1 MEIRNMRFLLV
12 IMSIVMLCG
21 FGINRFN
28 AHFDELGVQ
37 KRTKSYSYSAVQA
50 LALDAALSFPS
61 RTSGSDDWEY
71 WSIDGTPCIFTTNE
85 AQISGNGS
93 RVSWEN
99 WPSGDIPMCRDF
111 YSSSVRPPENPD
123 ATLPKNCIPVLTM
136 ANSGGPKLSYV
147 VLAANG
153 ADTTALRNG
162 HLTHERIKEFKD
174 GKHDYNNYYYLPK
187 FIRGGGLDGVSIEL
201 IGVEQCEGFEL
212 FRYQTAVENPEGMRG
227 RLEYEG
233 YFVGMK

>member
-1 MEIRNMRFLLV
+1 MRFMLV
-12 IMSIVMLCG
+12 IMSIVLLCG

-61 RTSGSDDWEY
+61 RTSGSADNIY
-71 WSIDGTPCIFTTNE
+71 WSMDETPCMFTTNTVQVVGTE
-85 AQISGNGS
+85 RKA
-93 RVSWEN
+93 SWAN

-111 YSSSVRPPENPD
+111 YSSSVSPPENPD
-123 ATLPKNCIPVLTM
+123 ITIPKNCIP
-136 ANSGGPKLSYV
+136 AFAKGNSGGPELSYV
-147 VLAANG
+147 VAVVNG

-162 HLTHERIKEFKD
+162 RLGHERIKEFKE
-174 GKHDYNNYYYLPK
+174 GKHEYSNYYYLPK

-227 RLEYEG
+227 KLEYEG

>member
-1 MEIRNMRFLLV
+1 MRFMLV

-21 FGINRFN
+21 FALNRLN
-28 AHFDELGVQ
+28 AYFDEYEIRKL
-37 KRTKSYSYSAVQA
+37 KSSYGSEAVA
-50 LALDAALSFPS
+50 AMALDAALAFPS
-61 RTSGSDDWEY
+61 RQRGSNDWEY
-71 WSIDGTPCIFTTNE
+71 WSIDETPCIFTTNE

-99 WPSGDIPMCRDF
+99 WPSGDVPMCKDF

-162 HLTHERIKEFKD
+162 HLTHERIEKLKVGEREYLEF
-174 GKHDYNNYYYLPK
+174 YYTPQ

-227 RLEYEG
+227 KLEYEG